1 VDDYI
6 IQYITRDEYKANLEQ
21 QRDKLL
27 EVVQDILHEHN
38 YGRIVL
44 AEDEITKKKWDK
56 LERIYNKIKGDD

>member
-1 VDDYI
+1 MS
-6 IQYITRDEYKANLEQ
+6 N
-21 QRDKLL
+21 
-27 EVVQDILHEHN
+27 EHN